1 MSWCITCGERL
12 SHASSMRNIL
22 RQVSAT
28 HNTKKKM
35 KDKSKMRMYIRGAH
49 KQLVPDMALLNHS
62 CATHTRTYTCRTIQ
76 RIIKIETSI
85 HVHMLEFDPSTI
97 AGGHIKRK

>member
-1 MSWCITCGERL
+1 MRQACVKHAQHTAASER
-12 SHASSMRNIL
+12 HT
-22 RQVSAT
+22 QYE
-28 HNTKKKM
+28 KKM